1 MKKTMAEVEDITA
14 EIDKKTEVVPTNKGA
29 SFYIAAFI
37 VVSMLECACNNLVK
51 WAHCTPSCDT
61 FSVFLIIGT
70 SCCNHSFLLLVIL
83 SLA

>member
-1 MKKTMAEVEDITA
+1 MDHFVKKTMAEVEDITA
-14 EIDKKTEVVPTNKGA
+14 EIDKKTEVGA

-61 FSVFLIIGT
+61 FSVFLVIAVAII
-70 SCCNHSFLLLVIL
+70 HSYY
-83 SLA
+83 